1 VSPVVLADVRYTDE
15 VERHIRED
23 HPPLT
28 ASKVKQA
35 LIYAKD
41 AVANWEENVQH
52 GHQVAVFATT
62 IDGIPF
68 KAYLHP
74 VNPDDPDQGSFD
86 LNTAFILQR
95 RTQHE

>member
-1 VSPVVLADVRYTDE
+1 VSTVVLADVRYTDE

-23 HPPLT
+23 HPPLI

-41 AVANWEENVQH
+41 AVVNWEEDPQY
-52 GHQVAVFATT
+52 GHQVVAFATT

-74 VNPDDPDQGSFD
+74 VNPDDPSEGSFD
-86 LNTAFILQR
+86 LNTAFILERKAQ
-95 RTQHE
+95 QE